1 MTWTWTWQILHDTYI
16 LNLGTAA
23 RFSHNVSVTS
33 NRWHSQLLKWIW
45 KHSPTEHFY
54 TAVSLLQFKLPTQYC
69 KWEQTGANES
79 NIQMAPTS
87 CQWEDV
93 IGEQPPVML
102 PLILSWPVT
111 GWPIKSCSERLG
123 AEVQGEGISTCTWPS
138 REGEHILP
146 LRSYHTLPP
155 AFQLHAW
162 ACFN

>member
-1 MTWTWTWQILHDTYI
+1 MIWCEIRPGHELD
-16 LNLGTAA
+16 
-23 RFSHNVSVTS
+23 RFCMIHNFK
-33 NRWHSQLLKWIW
+33 WHSQLLKWIW

-54 TAVSLLQFKLPTQYC
+54 TAVILLQFKLPTQYC

-79 NIQMAPTS
+79 DIQMAPTS

-111 GWPIKSCSERLG
+111 GWPIKSLSERWVQRYKAKVFLRVRGRLG
-123 AEVQGEGISTCTWPS
+123 
-138 REGEHILP
+138 RENTSYPWGAIIHFLLP
-146 LRSYHTLPP
+146 D
-155 AFQLHAW
+155 AW